1 MAAHHH
7 SFLPRAQRVRLSTH
21 SGGQLSYTV
30 SKVSMTDAFPAR
42 SCGPRPADLG
52 CLPWHKLI
60 VFLSIASLS
69 ITLAG
74 RVFHQSSSNVPTIRA
89 NAENAKIQHRDRV
102 AHHWSAPLRA
112 ILLPAPP
119 TPVARMHTEDESLLG
134 IKTDACLYN
143 RPPPRA

>member
-7 SFLPRAQRVRLSTH
+7 SFLPQVRDLQLSTH

-42 SCGPRPADLG
+42 SCGARPADLG
-52 CLPWHKLI
+52 RLPWHKLI

-69 ITLAG
+69 ITLAS
-74 RVFHQSSSNVPTIRA
+74 RVFHQSSSNVPTIKA

-102 AHHWSAPLRA
+102 AHHWPAPLRA
-112 ILLPAPP
+112 IPLPAPP
-119 TPVARMHTEDESLLG
+119 TPVARMHTEEENLFG
-134 IKTDACLYN
+134 IKTDGCLYN